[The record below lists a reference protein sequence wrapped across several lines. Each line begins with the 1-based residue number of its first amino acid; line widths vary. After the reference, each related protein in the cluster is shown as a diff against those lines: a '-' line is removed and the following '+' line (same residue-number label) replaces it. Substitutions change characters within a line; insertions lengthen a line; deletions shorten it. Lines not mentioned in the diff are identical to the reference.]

1 MPPPMDEVYP
11 QKVMVES
18 HRGRLV
24 EETHL
29 TARTF
34 FSVHAR
40 PIALFIVLVLFGSRR
55 ADAHDVKTLF
65 FFFFFFNVLSQKTSP
80 SACNVID
87 R

>member
-65 FFFFFFNVLSQKTSP
+65 FFNVLSQKTSP